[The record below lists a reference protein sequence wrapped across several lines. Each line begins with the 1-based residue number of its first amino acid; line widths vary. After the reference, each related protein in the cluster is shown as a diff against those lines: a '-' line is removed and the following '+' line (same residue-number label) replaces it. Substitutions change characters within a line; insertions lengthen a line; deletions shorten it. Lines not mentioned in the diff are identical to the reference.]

1 MKINIYN
8 DKGLR
13 KTTPKIWQEFF
24 ANHSEFTIEFT
35 EAEDILRGHPDAI
48 LFPGG
53 SASVF
58 ARKLGKKRR
67 KKIVKW
73 VAEGG
78 TYIGVCAGAYLASQ
92 TYEWSLGISPII
104 VSRNW
109 RKGHHTVKISL
120 SDNDH
125 YVDYF
130 NGPTCE
136 SWSDVEVLASFP
148 EGIPGF
154 QSTINTPAI
163 IKNNWESG
171 KVFLVSPHLEKN
183 KSTLDVL
190 YDLLQK
196 VIRDK

>member
-8 DKGLR
+8 DKGLS
-13 KTTPKIWQEFF
+13 KSTPKIWRDFF
-24 ANHSEFTIEFT
+24 EEYSGFTIEFV
-35 EAEDILRGHPDAI
+35 EAEDILEGDPDAI

-73 VAEGG
+73 VENGG
-78 TYIGVCAGAYLASQ
+78 TYIGICAGAYLASQ

-109 RKGHHTVKISL
+109 RKGHHMVKISVG
-120 SDNDH
+120 NEEH
-125 YVDYF
+125 FADYF

-136 SWSDVEVLASFP
+136 SWSDVEILGNFV

-163 IKNNWESG
+163 IRNNWENG
-171 KVFLVSPHLEKN
+171 KVFLVSPHLEKK

-190 YDLLQK
+190 HDLLQK
-196 VIRDK
+196 VMMDI